1 MTLYI
6 VSFEK
11 ILVYMLEILHIPK
24 YRKISLQRCK
34 TVWRTQISFGHLNLV
49 FCICLGFSVSNLVFV
64 L

>member
-11 ILVYMLEILHIPK
+11 ILVYMLEILHNKLFFEYYWNFVFVHPVEYSLFIPRGK
-24 YRKISLQRCK
+24 
-34 TVWRTQISFGHLNLV
+34 
-49 FCICLGFSVSNLVFV
+49 GFSVSNLVFV